1 MWVYIDLGVVS
12 YEMAMEREGE
22 REGRE
27 RERCV
32 ENSGPKQRDE
42 HFFVGLPSGK
52 LT

>member
-27 RERCV
+27 RERDV
-32 ENSGPKQRDE
+32 WKIQAQNRGTSIFLLGYPL
-42 HFFVGLPSGK
+42 VN
-52 LT
+52 

>member
-1 MWVYIDLGVVS
+1 MWVYIDLGLVS
-12 YEMAMEREGE
+12 YEMAMERE
-22 REGRE
+22 E